1 MRTVP
6 RWFVIASA
14 ALAVGGTP
22 VSGTEWKLLGYGAV
36 RVQQADGRPSY
47 LAGDWGKFDLPA
59 IADDDSNEGS
69 GQLAVA
75 LDVDWTPS
83 LRTFVHIGGRVDPV
97 TTVDSTGRELG
108 DPVGLLEAFVEYRRA
123 LSDHSEL
130 QTRGGFFFLNTS
142 FENIDPLWTSPY
154 TLSLSALNSWIGEEV
169 RPVGLDIAWLRRD
182 DSGGHVRFAVTAFG
196 ANDTMGTLIAWRG
209 FAFHD
214 RLTPWGGEVPL
225 HRSVFPAFPKQER
238 STEPFRADL
247 DGEPGFSARGEFQG
261 GNFAARGSYLDTRGD
276 RDLHP
281 SNFGQYSWRTRFGWL
296 GGEAHVGLLTLVG
309 EWGQGS
315 TTMGFPGR
323 GVTWVDADFEV
334 GYLLASIA
342 PGPFR
347 FSARY
352 DTFEVVERDGNLL
365 DRNDE
370 DGIATTLAAFWKF
383 GGRFRLGLE
392 AIQVDA
398 QRPRLAVP
406 AIEGDQLKA
415 ELRVRF

>member
-1 MRTVP
+1 MRTVQ
-6 RWFVIASA
+6 RCFVIAA
-14 ALAVGGTP
+14 AVTVTALP
-22 VSGTEWKLLGYGAV
+22 VAAAEWKLLGYGAL
-36 RVQQADGRPSY
+36 RAQQGDGRASY
-47 LAGDWGKFDLPA
+47 LAGDWGKVDQPA
-59 IADDDSNEGS
+59 IADDDASEIN

-75 LDVDWTPS
+75 LDVEWTPS
-83 LRTFVHIGGRVDPV
+83 FRTFVHVGGRVDPV
-97 TTVDSTGRELG
+97 TTVDSLGHELD
-108 DPVGLLEAFVEYRRA
+108 DPIGLLEAFVEYRRA

-169 RPVGLDIAWLRRD
+169 RPVGLDVAWLKRN
-182 DSGGHVRFAVTAFG
+182 DSGGHLRFAATAFG
-196 ANDTMGTLIAWRG
+196 GNDTMGTLVAWRG

-225 HRSVFPAFPKQER
+225 HRSVFPVFPKQER
-238 STEPFRADL
+238 STEPFRSDL
-247 DGEPGFSARGEFQG
+247 DGKPGYSVRGEFQG
-261 GNFAARGSYLDTRGD
+261 GSLAFRGSYLDTRGD
-276 RDLHP
+276 RELHP
-281 SNFGQYSWRTRFGWL
+281 SNFGQYSWRTRFGWV
-296 GGEAHVGLLTLVG
+296 GGEAHFGPLTLVG

-334 GYLLASIA
+334 GYLLASLA

-352 DTFEVVERDGNLL
+352 DDFEVTERDGNVL

-370 DGIATTLAAFWKF
+370 NGTATTLAAFWKF
-383 GGRFRLGLE
+383 GGRFRLGVE
-392 AIQVDA
+392 AIEIDA
-398 QRPRLAVP
+398 ERPRLAVP
-406 AIEGDQLKA
+406 PIENSQLKA
-415 ELRVRF
+415 EIRVRF